1 MAWDQLELSLGILSE
16 FVDAS
21 RTVGFETHSAV
32 RHRIR
37 SANRRLRIE
46 AAILRERAS
55 VAECIK
61 RKQAPGCPKLAASRR
76 AAAAAFYARTF
87 EPCPLGAQTRSCAT
101 CGAAFVPTSGVQRR
115 CSVRCRHLSQ
125 NGRAIGSG
133 RPGRKH
139 VGTVDVVRGGL
150 HRARVRVGGTRI
162 VLGWFDS
169 ESEARAVLRKYAEE
183 SLSTPL
189 QI

>member
-1 MAWDQLELSLGILSE
+1 MAWQQLSLGILEE

-21 RTVGFETHSAV
+21 RTVGHDTHSAV

-37 SANRRLRIE
+37 ASNRRLRIE

-61 RKQAPGCPKLAASRR
+61 RKQAAGCPKLAASRR

-115 CSVRCRHLSQ
+115 CSVRCRQAAKNAKRES
-125 NGRAIGSG
+125 IGPVPTWHW
-133 RPGRKH
+133 R
-139 VGTVDVVRGGL
+139 VVRGEYRSNLIG
-150 HRARVRVGGTRI
+150 
-162 VLGWFDS
+162 
-169 ESEARAVLRKYAEE
+169 
-183 SLSTPL
+183 
-189 QI
+189 Q